1 MFKPKI
7 GIAGAAVGFV
17 LSALTGIIS
26 GNPFGI
32 VLFRALVLAILFGVI
47 AMVLG
52 LLVIQFLPELS
63 EGLSSGDTAQD
74 NANLV
79 DITVGDQ
86 GGDIN
91 PFGRSSNGSEGSA
104 DGDSPSGEEQIP
116 DFLLSGSHDRPPRQE
131 AADVPLRADES
142 GGEGSP
148 GPAEVRPRGAAPHS
162 GRSAGGL
169 DVLPDLED
177 FVPARRDTGA
187 EEETS
192 ASEAFLGSAL
202 SGPVGGSKAETETM
216 AKAIRTILTREP

>member
-7 GIAGAAVGFV
+7 AIAGAAAGFV
-17 LSALTGIIS
+17 LSVLTGIIS

-32 VLFRALVLAILFGVI
+32 VLFRALVLAILFGITVMI
-47 AMVLG
+47 LGTLVLR
-52 LLVIQFLPELS
+52 FLPELA
-63 EGLSSGDTAQD
+63 EGAGGDVSQENT
-74 NANLV
+74 NLV

-91 PFGRSSNGSEGSA
+91 PFGRSVEGSSGSA
-104 DGDSPSGEEQIP
+104 EGDPSSEEEQIP
-116 DFLLSGSHDRPPRQE
+116 DFLLSGSVDRPPKRE
-131 AADVPLRADES
+131 GPEPTPRAES
-142 GGEGSP
+142 PETEGAP
-148 GPAEVRPRGAAPHS
+148 GPAEVRPRGAAPQ
-162 GRSAGGL
+162 GIRSAGGL

-192 ASEAFLGSAL
+192 SSESLLGSAL
-202 SGPVGGSKAETETM
+202 SGPIAGGKAETETM